1 MFAESARMFEALE
14 SQARI
19 LMGVFVEAGYE
30 AVAPSIIQPADIFLD
45 VVGENLRGRT
55 YVFTDQEGSELCLRP
70 DLTVPTCR
78 LHWERHGRADAG
90 GRYCYN
96 GPAFRFQPN
105 GGNPAHPRE
114 FRQAGIEHFGLAAR
128 EKAET
133 EVLATIVRALRKAG
147 VEQFE
152 IRCGDLGLF
161 NALIDQVE
169 MPARW
174 RARLKSQFWRPE
186 AFRSELQHL
195 VTRPAAMTD
204 GLPEDLLK
212 DIDPA
217 NKATSERAVERYL
230 AENNVELIGARSL
243 PEIAANLMAA
253 VEDGAAPPLS
263 AKVAELIESYLGVA
277 APARAAGA
285 RLRDLMSGAGID
297 ISAALDVYSRRL
309 QRFAQ
314 AGIDVASLQFS
325 AEFGRNLE
333 YYTGFVF
340 EITVPALGPGSPV
353 AGGGRYDRL
362 MRTVGATCDVPAM
375 GAMIHTERLLGAVRG
390 NG

>member
-1 MFAESARMFEALE
+1 M
-14 SQARI
+14 
-19 LMGVFVEAGYE
+19 
-30 AVAPSIIQPADIFLD
+30 
-45 VVGENLRGRT
+45 
-55 YVFTDQEGSELCLRP
+55 
-70 DLTVPTCR
+70 
-78 LHWERHGRADAG
+78 
-90 GRYCYN
+90 
-96 GPAFRFQPN
+96 
-105 GGNPAHPRE
+105 
-114 FRQAGIEHFGLAAR
+114 
-128 EKAET
+128 
-133 EVLATIVRALRKAG
+133 LATIVRALRKAG

-309 QRFAQ
+309 QRFAE
-314 AGIDVASLQFS
+314 AGAKS
-325 AEFGRNLE
+325 GGLE
-333 YYTGFVF
+333 HHANGL
-340 EITVPALGPGSPV
+340 EP
-353 AGGGRYDRL
+353 
-362 MRTVGATCDVPAM
+362 
-375 GAMIHTERLLGAVRG
+375 LLD
-390 NG
+390 

>member
-309 QRFAQ
+309 QRFAE